1 MIGLTL
7 LCCLNG
13 KSIADII
20 DLKEVLFLL
29 WQNQECLYLLRIL
42 LKGDTYG
49 LGEHRIRN
57 YWRMPPLNNAKL
69 LVWNSMHSTHA
80 TGSGWI
86 FWTKQVRFLVLL
98 HLSSMFRYCSAS
110 PVLSSVGE
118 LRMTFW
124 HWLYPVS
131 VLNLS
136 DGRRIIVQH
145 KNTIQWFLLF
155 SFVAL
160 FRAQNQVLPAR
171 RVKNPGSK
179 NSKESAGCFQF
190 WLNKRTSLLIAK

>member
-124 HWLYPVS
+124 HRLYPVS

-145 KNTIQWFLLF
+145 KNTIQWFLCFPLWLC
-155 SFVAL
+155 FVHKIKYFL
-160 FRAQNQVLPAR
+160 Q
-171 RVKNPGSK
+171 
-179 NSKESAGCFQF
+179 KE
-190 WLNKRTSLLIAK
+190 LRTQEVRILWKVQDAFNFDLINEHPC